1 MTTSIPTNPEAL
13 GTYLTEDIRNKIST
27 DPVFAAQQ
35 FKAFGERYAS
45 EWAKTQAGKSAVAD
59 IAATK
64 ELEFIQYLEDHGNEL
79 PKGFRA
85 GEAVAQLQQ
94 KRRGMGLRDGRTSK
108 GQIWDKRALGAKP
121 GIDDKFTSAWEYFAS
136 VHAVGRSSFNVPNRA
151 DMVARL
157 MQLQEVQNSYG
168 SIVPSDGGFLIPEIL
183 RSEILQLALPTSIVR
198 QRATVIQMDSLKVPI
213 PTVDER
219 SRVTSIFGGLQ
230 FFWAAEGAPGV
241 DSSAKF
247 GQVTLDA
254 KKLMGYA
261 GIPNELMLDAP
272 AFMSWFSAK
281 FPQGI
286 TWFED
291 IAFLTGD
298 GVTQPLGV
306 ANGSGVVS
314 VTRTT
319 TNHIRYEDLVAMYQS
334 MYPASIPN
342 SCWVMSHDAFAE
354 MAELYFIPNS
364 GGGGTIP
371 VPVMLWIPNAVGDP
385 TPTILGRPVIFT
397 EKIGPLGFPSTGTTD
412 VMFVDFSEYLVGD
425 RQMMQVE
432 SSADYLFGTDKTA
445 FRCIERVDGRPW
457 MPAPITPHNN
467 STIKLTPY
475 VALAH

>member
-1 MTTSIPTNPEAL
+1 MTTAIPTNPEAL

-27 DPVFAAQQ
+27 DPAFAAQQ
-35 FKAFGERYAS
+35 FKAFGEAYAA
-45 EWAKTQAGKSAVAD
+45 EWAKTHAGKTAVAD
-59 IAATK
+59 IAAAK
-64 ELEFIQYLEDHGNEL
+64 ELELIQYLEDHGNEL
-79 PKGFRA
+79 PKGFKA
-85 GEAVAQLQQ
+85 GEAMAQLQQ
-94 KRRGMGLRDGRTSK
+94 KRRGMGLTNTRTSK
-108 GQIWDKRALGAKP
+108 GQLWDKRALGAKV
-121 GIDDKFTSAWEYFAS
+121 DDKFTSAWEYFAA
-136 VHAVGRSSFNVPNRA
+136 VHATGRPQFNVPNKQ

-157 MQLQEVQNSYG
+157 LQLQEIQNSYG

-198 QRATVIQMDSLKVPI
+198 ARATVIQMDSLKVPI
-213 PTVDER
+213 PAVDER

-281 FPQGI
+281 FPAGI

-306 ANGSGVVS
+306 TQGSGVVS

-319 TNHIRYEDLVAMYQS
+319 TGTIRYEDLVAMYQS

-342 SCWVMSHDAFAE
+342 SCWVMSHDAFAA

-397 EKIGPLGFPSTGTTD
+397 EKIGPLGFPAGGTTD

-445 FRCIERVDGRPW
+445 FRAIERVDGRPW
-457 MPAPITPHNN
+457 LPAPITPHNN
-467 STIKLTPY
+467 SSIKLTPY

>member
-1 MTTSIPTNPEAL
+1 MTTAIPTNPDAL

-35 FKAFGERYAS
+35 FKAFGEQYAT
-45 EWAKTQAGKSAVAD
+45 EWAKTNAGKVATAD
-59 IAATK
+59 YAASK
-64 ELEFIQYLEDHGNEL
+64 ELELIQYLEDHGNEL
-79 PKGFRA
+79 PKGFKA
-85 GEAVAQLQQ
+85 GEAVQQLQSR
-94 KRRGMGLRDGRTSK
+94 KRGMGLKNTRVSK
-108 GQIWDKRALGAKP
+108 GQLWDKRALGAKA
-121 GIDDKFTSAWEYFAS
+121 GIDDKFTSAWEYFAA
-136 VHAVGRSSFNVPNRA
+136 VHGMARPQFNVPNRQE
-151 DMVARL
+151 MVAKL
-157 MQLQEVQNSYG
+157 LQLQEVQNSYG
-168 SIVPSDGGFLIPEIL
+168 SVVPSDGGFLIPEIL

-213 PTVDER
+213 PAVDER

-306 ANGSGVVS
+306 ANGAGVVS
-314 VTRTT
+314 VPRTT
-319 TNHIRYEDLVAMYQS
+319 TNLIRYEDLVAMYQS

-342 SCWVMSHDAFAE
+342 TCWVLSHDAFQQ
-354 MAELYFIPNS
+354 MAELYFIP
-364 GGGGTIP
+364 GAGTIP

-412 VMFVDFSEYLVGD
+412 CMFVDFSEYLVGD

-457 MPAPITPHNN
+457 LPAPITPHNN
-467 STIKLTPY
+467 STVKLTPY
-475 VALAH
+475 VILAH